1 MRATEATIKNFL
13 GGLDKI
19 FLIPPFQR
27 NYVWNKKNCQELW
40 NDFKKCANDNTSHY
54 LGNIIYYLSDNSGAS
69 CTELILVDGQQRLTT
84 ILLLLVAIRD
94 TTLDNKIKMILTINI

>member
-1 MRATEATIKNFL
+1 MKAREATIKDFL

-27 NYVWNKKNCQELW
+27 NYVWNRKNCQELW
-40 NDFKKCANDNTSHY
+40 SDFEKCANNNTSHY
-54 LGNIIYYLSDNSGAS
+54 LGNIIYYLSENTGARY
-69 CTELILVDGQQRLTT
+69 TELILVDGQQRLTT

-94 TTLDNKIKMILTINI
+94 VTSNSQLKEI